1 MSGSEVAYMQVL
13 RQTWARSKTFRF
25 ILILAAVYALVRLAI
40 HAFFMAEL
48 LRIGTE
54 GYDLQLYLDA
64 AHHLQTGQDL
74 YPKGALDYV
83 EFFQYAPSYA
93 LAFTLLL
100 GLGLPTVMIVL
111 SLAHVVAYGLLYGL
125 WARIFGRLGLDG
137 ARETLAWLLPLW
149 LVFSQFWADLGY
161 LNIYVFMA
169 LLSTLLIDGVLHERL
184 GWSVLWLAIILQTK
198 PQWAFAAAV
207 PLLLG
212 RYRFFFKLLALS
224 IVAYAAVV
232 GVVMLAAGPAYGW
245 QQYVDYAQFLLNM
258 RGNLVW
264 RSLDAPFL
272 GYDHSITQI
281 VVYLLGATPATLG
294 LATGVKVLL
303 LIPLA
308 AVGLRHLRRP
318 TRRPGQASPRLGLDL
333 AFVLYL
339 GAFIWLD
346 VVWEITFGIVVFTYL
361 LATLEERNDRIWAWV
376 IFLPYALVDLWQI
389 ISVATFGFDIVA
401 PGPFV
406 LTDPA
411 IYVPLVMI
419 VILAFYALLIKRL
432 WATVPPL
439 RLKESQLYGR

>member
-1 MSGSEVAYMQVL
+1 MSGYMQVL
-13 RQTWARSKTFRF
+13 RQTWARSKPFRL
-25 ILILAAVYALVRLAI
+25 ILILAVVYALVRLVI

-74 YPKGALDYV
+74 YPTGQLDYV

-93 LAFTLLL
+93 LAFTPLL
-100 GLGLPTVMIVL
+100 GLGLPTVMTVL
-111 SLAHVVAYGLLYGL
+111 SLAHVVAYGLLYWL
-125 WARIFGRLGLDG
+125 WARIFGRLGLDD
-137 ARETLAWLLPLW
+137 ARETLVRLLPLW

-232 GVVMLAAGPAYGW
+232 GVVMLAAGPAYGRR
-245 QQYVDYAQFLLNM
+245 QYVDYAQFLLSM
-258 RGNLVW
+258 RSNLVW
-264 RSLDAPFL
+264 RSPDAPFL

-308 AVGLRHLRRP
+308 VVSLRHLRRP

-333 AFVLYL
+333 ALVLYL

-346 VVWEITFGIVVFTYL
+346 VVWEVTFGIVVFTYL
-361 LATLEERNDRIWAWV
+361 LATLEERNDRVWAWA

-389 ISVATFGFDIVA
+389 ISVAAFGFDIVA

-432 WATVPPL
+432 WATAPPL

>member
-1 MSGSEVAYMQVL
+1 MQVL
-13 RQTWARSKTFRF
+13 RQTWARSRAFRLV
-25 ILILAAVYALVRLAI
+25 LILAAIYALVRLVI
-40 HAFFMAEL
+40 HAFFMVEL

-74 YPKGALDYV
+74 YPKGRLDYV

-93 LAFTLLL
+93 LACIPFLW
-100 GLGLPTVMIVL
+100 LPLPMVMIVL
-111 SLAHVVAYGLLYGL
+111 SLAHVVAYGLLYSL
-125 WARIFGRLGLDG
+125 WARIFCRLGLDR
-137 ARETLAWLLPLW
+137 AKETLAWLLPLW

-169 LLSTLLIDGVLHERL
+169 LLSTLFIDGVLRERV
-184 GWSVLWLAIILQTK
+184 GWSVLWLSIILQTK

-212 RYRFFFKLLALS
+212 RHRFFLKLLGLS

-232 GVVMLAAGPAYGW
+232 GIVMLAAGPAYGW
-245 QQYVDYAQFLLNM
+245 QQYVEYAQFLWHM

-264 RSLDAPFL
+264 RGPGAPFL
-272 GYDHSITQI
+272 GYDHSITQV
-281 VVYLLGATPATLG
+281 VVYLLGTTPTTLA
-294 LATGVKVLL
+294 LATGVKLLL

-308 AVGLRHLRRP
+308 AVGLRHLRQP
-318 TRRPGQASPRLGLDL
+318 TRRPGQMLPRLGLDL

-346 VVWEITFGIVVFTYL
+346 VVWEVTFGIVVFTYL
-361 LATLEERNDRIWAWV
+361 SATLEERSDRVWAWA

-389 ISVATFGFDIVA
+389 ISVAVFGFDVVV

-419 VILAFYALLIKRL
+419 VILAFYALLVKRL
-432 WATVPPL
+432 WATAPPL
-439 RLKESQLYGR
+439 RLKESRSYGH

>member
-1 MSGSEVAYMQVL
+1 MQVL
-13 RQTWARSKTFRF
+13 RQTWARSRAFRLV
-25 ILILAAVYALVRLAI
+25 LILAAVYFLVRLAI
-40 HAFFMAEL
+40 HAFFMVEL
-48 LRIGTE
+48 LRWGTE

-64 AHHLQTGQDL
+64 AQHLQTGQDL
-74 YPKGALDYV
+74 YPKGRLDYV

-93 LAFTLLL
+93 LAFIPFLWLP
-100 GLGLPTVMIVL
+100 LPTVMIIL
-111 SLAHVVAYGLLYGL
+111 SLAHVVAYGLLYSL
-125 WARIFGRLGLDG
+125 WARIYCRLGLDR
-137 ARETLAWLLPLW
+137 ARETLVWLLPLW

-169 LLSTLLIDGVLHERL
+169 LLSTLFIDAVLRERL
-184 GWSVLWLAIILQTK
+184 GWSVLWLSIILQTK

-212 RYRFFFKLLALS
+212 RYRFFLKLLVLS
-224 IVAYAAVV
+224 IAAYAAVV
-232 GVVMLAAGPAYGW
+232 GIVMLAAGPAYGW
-245 QQYVDYAQFLLNM
+245 RQYVDYARFLGDM

-264 RSLDAPFL
+264 RGPDAPFL
-272 GYDHSITQI
+272 GYDHSITQV

-294 LATGVKVLL
+294 LATFIKLL
-303 LIPLA
+303 FLVPLA

-318 TRRPGQASPRLGLDL
+318 TRRPGQTLPRLGLDL

-346 VVWEITFGIVVFTYL
+346 VVWEVTFGIVVFTYL
-361 LATLEERNDRIWAWV
+361 LATLEERGDRVWAWA

-389 ISVATFGFDIVA
+389 ISVAVFGFDIVA

-411 IYVPLVMI
+411 IYIPLVMI
-419 VILAFYALLIKRL
+419 VILAFYVLLIKRL
-432 WATVPPL
+432 WATAPPL
-439 RLKESQLYGR
+439 RLKESRSYGH

>member
-1 MSGSEVAYMQVL
+1 MSGYVPIL
-13 RQTWARSKTFRF
+13 RQTWARSKAFRF
-25 ILILAAVYALVRLAI
+25 ILILAALYALVRLAI
-40 HAFFMAEL
+40 HAFFMVEL
-48 LRIGTE
+48 LHMGTE

-74 YPKGALDYV
+74 YPKGRLDYV

-93 LAFTLLL
+93 LAFIPLLWL
-100 GLGLPTVMIVL
+100 PLPTVMIVL
-111 SLAHVVAYGLLYGL
+111 SLAHVVAYGLLYWL
-125 WARIFGRLGLDG
+125 WARIFDRLGLDR
-137 ARETLAWLLPLW
+137 ASKTLAWLLPLW

-169 LLSTLLIDGVLHERL
+169 LLSTLLIDAVLHERL

-198 PQWAFAAAV
+198 PQWAFAVAV

-224 IVAYAAVV
+224 VIAYAAAV
-232 GVVMLAAGPAYGW
+232 GVVMLTAGPAYGC
-245 QQYVDYAQFLLNM
+245 QQYADYARFLLNM

-264 RSLDAPFL
+264 RSTDAPFL
-272 GYDHSITQI
+272 GYDHSITQV
-281 VVYLLGATPATLG
+281 VVYLLGTTPATLR
-294 LATGVKVLL
+294 LATGLKVLL

-308 AVGLRHLRRP
+308 AVGLRHLRQP
-318 TRRPGQASPRLGLDL
+318 TRRPGQTLPRLGLDL

-346 VVWEITFGIVVFTYL
+346 VVWEVTFGIVVFTYL
-361 LATLEERNDRIWAWV
+361 LATLEERNDKVWAWV

-389 ISVATFGFDIVA
+389 VSVAAFGFDIVA

-432 WATVPPL
+432 WATAPPL
-439 RLKESQLYGR
+439 RLKESQSYGR